1 MKKLRVLI
9 ADDDPLSLNLLKSCL
24 ASGGFEVTTVVDGA
38 SACEALYGNNADLC
52 LLNWDLP
59 KVSGLEVCQCIRS
72 TELAHQPYLIL
83 LAKRSDTEH
92 LREAFLAGADD
103 FMVTPFDLQ
112 ELYGRIFAVAKRTS
126 QKQSLRLQMNRMDP
140 LERYRR
146 DLGYLHTARFSS

>member
-9 ADDDPLSLNLLKSCL
+9 ADDDPLSLNLLKSSL
-24 ASGGFEVTTVVDGA
+24 TSRGFEVTTVADGA
-38 SACEALYGNNADLC
+38 SACEELYGNSADLC

-83 LAKRSDTEH
+83 LAKRRDTEH

-112 ELYGRIFAVAKRTS
+112 ELYGRISAVAKKAS
-126 QKQSLRLQMNRMDP
+126 QAQSLRLQMNRLDP

-146 DLGYLHTARFSS
+146 DLGYLHTARSGS